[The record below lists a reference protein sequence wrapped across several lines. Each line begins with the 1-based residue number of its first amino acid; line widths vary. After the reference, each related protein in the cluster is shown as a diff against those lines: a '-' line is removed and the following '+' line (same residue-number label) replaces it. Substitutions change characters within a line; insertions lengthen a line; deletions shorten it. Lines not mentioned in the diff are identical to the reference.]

1 MLTNTRS
8 WPSTKSHQI
17 VDIYL
22 ALSPSFR
29 LELFRILKIFL
40 IIMSASR
47 LNIHWSTLFN
57 WDIWNVVI
65 FHSHSRKN
73 TSPRAVVSACLILY
87 PVYVSKLLQIFS
99 CNISVWFDNFIY
111 LCSKLFLNIFSL
123 GNIVNHHLGKST
135 WWLVARYEKCTK
147 LFYKFIKVICISLF
161 FFKI

>member
-65 FHSHSRKN
+65 VHSYSRKN
-73 TSPRAVVSACLILY
+73 TIPRAVVSACLILY

-99 CNISVWFDNFIY
+99 CNIWVWFDNFIY

-135 WWLVARYEKCTK
+135 WRFCTCCKKCAELLNK
-147 LFYKFIKVICISLF
+147 LINIISIGLLF
-161 FFKI
+161 S